1 MSFHFDVCSSVFFWS
16 TCLISALWGIWM
28 RPYSGQVVE
37 VCIIM
42 GHLCR
47 LTINIHVSDI
57 LGSLTAA
64 SSSSSSSDTFWI
76 CHSGHPWWHNV
87 SSSIGEGRNS
97 IYRDDV
103 QSSAQ
108 TSNQPLRNN
117 EISWTS
123 IEENENQI
131 FSSLFLQVQST
142 DDVVVA
148 GWSAF
153 WTGSH
158 LFHSRHMVEII
169 SYCIMNWKVFNKYQ
183 SGTCKKSYI
192 PILCAFTSISSTEQC
207 QQMWWKWEKLLSQ
220 KCRRYSYKNNT
231 NIECPSTFHQT
242 L

>member
-1 MSFHFDVCSSVFFWS
+1 MFQTYLVPSLLHHHHHLHQTHFEFAILVILDDMFHQALERAETVS
-16 TCLISALWGIWM
+16 TEMMCKAVHRLATSLWGTM
-28 RPYSGQVVE
+28 RSAE
-37 VCIIM
+37 
-42 GHLCR
+42 HLLKKMR
-47 LTINIHVSDI
+47 IKFSHYYL
-57 LGSLTAA
+57 
-64 SSSSSSSDTFWI
+64 F
-76 CHSGHPWWHNV
+76 HSTN
-87 SSSIGEGRNS
+87 
-97 IYRDDV
+97 DM
-103 QSSAQ
+103 
-108 TSNQPLRNN
+108 
-117 EISWTS
+117 
-123 IEENENQI
+123 
-131 FSSLFLQVQST
+131 
-142 DDVVVA
+142 VVA

-220 KCRRYSYKNNT
+220 KCRGYSYKNNT